1 MAATTRTKK
10 RVNLRGSVSEIDKNA
25 SSFQLQPIHG
35 DEVRVSASKG
45 VLDELNRVL
54 KEGGDNA
61 RLLVKGVGVYRYN
74 ELEYLMQV
82 DAISLIAPLDIA
94 AQLDALRNLKDGWAD
109 GVQHA
114 RDWGNGYGK
123 APSHEGL
130 DWLAGKFVREYPSD
144 LPLPRAYPTP
154 EGGVQL
160 EWRIGRHDISLEV
173 AIESHCGEWNWVDLN
188 SEEEGEKAL
197 DMDDG
202 NDWKWAA
209 TELRR
214 FSGGMN

>member
-1 MAATTRTKK
+1 MTATTKTKK
-10 RVNLRGSVSEIDKNA
+10 RVNLRGSVSEIDKST

-35 DEVRVSASKG
+35 DKVRVSASKET
-45 VLDELNRVL
+45 LDELNRVL

-94 AQLDALRNLKDGWAD
+94 AQLDDLRNLKDGWAD
-109 GVQHA
+109 GVQHP

-123 APSHEGL
+123 APNHEGL

-160 EWRIGRHDISLEV
+160 EWRLGRHDISLEV
-173 AIESHCGEWNWVDLN
+173 DIEGHGGEWNWVDLN

-197 DMDDG
+197 DLDNG

-214 FSGGMN
+214 FSGGVN